1 MMESS
6 HKGWDF
12 LPNQANA
19 RRERNDAGKPLRI
32 AGKSPMS
39 KERKVGLCT
48 CGTLRYAR
56 SYWIGRF
63 SELKSELQSLKQAW

>member
-1 MMESS
+1 MGPKTDLFIERRKQIFIHMIKIEIMLESS

-39 KERKVGLCT
+39 KERKVG
-48 CGTLRYAR
+48 
-56 SYWIGRF
+56 I
-63 SELKSELQSLKQAW
+63 